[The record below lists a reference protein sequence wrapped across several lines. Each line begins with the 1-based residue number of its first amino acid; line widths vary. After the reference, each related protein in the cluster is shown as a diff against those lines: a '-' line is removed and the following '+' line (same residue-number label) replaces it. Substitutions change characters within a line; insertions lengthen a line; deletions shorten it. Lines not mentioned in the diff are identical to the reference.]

1 MAVEPLR
8 ISTDL
13 VVAGALR
20 VDGTKATLPNNC
32 ITNSQVDTNA
42 DIVRSKL
49 VQETLVEYAVPWTW
63 MFVHDAPATTLPA
76 AGANDDLGLYG
87 AAFGTNTPYVATGEL
102 QALSAQRYGRFV
114 FPLPAEYDNNQSI
127 TIRVKARVNAPNLPT
142 TTKTLGVRAYLS
154 DDQIGVTGSELTSSA
169 VAQTLTLSWAN
180 YDFTLDTAGTET
192 GANIDVRF
200 DMNIN
205 DSGGAVEVTIGEIGK
220 ISMLMDVKG

>member
-1 MAVEPLR
+1 MASEPLR

-76 AGANDDLGLYG
+76 AAANDDLGLYG
-87 AAFGTNTPYVATGEL
+87 ATFGTNTPYVATGNL
-102 QALSAQRYGRFV
+102 QAASAQRYGRFV

-127 TIRVKARVNAPNLPT
+127 TIRVRARVNAPNLPT
-142 TTKTLGVRAYLS
+142 TTKTLDVEARLS
-154 DDQIGVTGSELTSSA
+154 NDESGVTGSELVGVA
-169 VAQTLTLSWAN
+169 AQTLTLSWAN
-180 YDFTLDTAGTET
+180 YDFTLGTTDTET
-192 GANIDVRF
+192 GSNIDVRF
-200 DMNIN
+200 NMNIN
-205 DSGGAVEVTIGEIGK
+205 DSGGAAESTIGEIGK
-220 ISMLMDVKG
+220 ISILMDVKG